1 MIQEIITYV
10 IVALA
15 IGMAVYKSYKKLKRK
30 KLLKQSDGKIGS
42 STSQSACSNCI
53 ADCILRNAST
63 EIKNE
68 NAQLCEKSIEK
79 LKCS

>member
-15 IGMAVYKSYKKLKRK
+15 IGLTVFKSYKKLKRK
-30 KLLKQSDGKIGS
+30 SRVKSSFENNKNSELPSGCSDCV
-42 STSQSACSNCI
+42 AE
-53 ADCILRNAST
+53 CILRNTTS
-63 EIKNE
+63 EVKNE
-68 NAQLCEKSIEK
+68 NAQLCERSVKK